1 MEVVLVDVMVVGGSV
16 VVEASG
22 SAAPAV
28 QAERIS
34 PSATNL
40 AIVVRIRASLE
51 SGGRLSQVLGSV
63 DERAS
68 PHLQVREGG
77 LGLVDRKGKL
87 DAVGVSPENV
97 DGLDVDPGIGK

>member
-1 MEVVLVDVMVVGGSV
+1 MRSSGSSTGRPFISDVTRPSPVVVVVGGIVVEVVLVDVMVVGGSV
-16 VVEASG
+16 VVEASD

-51 SGGRLSQVLGSV
+51 S
-63 DERAS
+63 
-68 PHLQVREGG
+68 EGDYRRFWG
-77 LGLVDRKGKL
+77 QSMSKPPRT
-87 DAVGVSPENV
+87 SR
-97 DGLDVDPGIGK
+97 